1 MVLAGDCRYS
11 LRLRG
16 MDVLR
21 DVQFTKMIGKEAREM
36 CEHKRLRSVGDRIF
50 CCECG
55 QEVGIDFLMAQN
67 EQKQVK
73 NPSEEAP
80 EKKAPAK
87 KRAAKKAV

>member
-1 MVLAGDCRYS
+1 
-11 LRLRG
+11 
-16 MDVLR
+16 
-21 DVQFTKMIGKEAREM
+21 M
-36 CEHKRLRSVGDRIF
+36 CEHKRLRTVGDRVF
-50 CCECG
+50 CCDCG
-55 QEVGIDFLMAQN
+55 TELDLDFLMAQN